1 MQDETNLIHEI
12 NIILIFQKQAPE
24 PDAVRIQDE
33 VKRLASKCTC
43 DKQFKIHKVGEG
55 KYKVSWSYLL
65 LLSHFFCV
73 YTFFLAI
80 FFTKIDWY

>member
-1 MQDETNLIHEI
+1 MQDKTNLIHEI

-65 LLSHFFCV
+65 SHFFYV
-73 YTFFLAI
+73 YILYQ
-80 FFTKIDWY
+80 DWLILIWDN